1 MNLKKLTAMTLTAA
15 LMLSNTV
22 FASSVNT
29 INKTVTVRKETAIT
43 DLYLKIE
50 PRDEVET
57 GSSIIINY
65 TNATVPDQDVIDG
78 KSSAKSKDGYKS
90 GGYQY
95 QGYNWDGSTG
105 FYDVMSSIDSYEMP
119 YIIKRTN
126 SHQIEIFLLNM
137 PGAYADSYLTE
148 INGNKM
154 EAIYRINL
162 PIISGDE
169 GDVGI
174 SIDSNSTSISDSV
187 INSASIYK
195 KGTTTSSSVTDSTTT
210 TTEATTETTTE
221 TVYEDEDNDTVSKTD
236 KTTVVKITIGSD
248 EMKVN
253 GKTYAVD
260 VPAYIQKSSSSTLV
274 PLRMVSVALGG
285 GNVEDADDSDMVD
298 WDSETKTAKITCG
311 DTTVSFT
318 AGSNS
323 MIVNGEE
330 TAQLIANGATAEI
343 TDGRMFVPFRALAQ
357 TIGAEVDWDGETKTV
372 TFTK

>member
-1 MNLKKLTAMTLTAA
+1 MNLKKLTAITLTAA

-65 TNATVPDQDVIDG
+65 VNATVPDQDVIDG

-137 PGAYADSYLTE
+137 PGSYADSYLTE

-154 EAIYRINL
+154 EPIYRVNL
-162 PIISGDE
+162 PIITADE

-187 INSASIYK
+187 LNGATIYK
-195 KGTTTSSSVTDSTTT
+195 KGSTTTSSSVTTDSTV
-210 TTEATTETTTE
+210 TTEETTETTTE
-221 TVYEDEDNDTVSKTD
+221 AVNEDEDNDTVSKSD

-248 EMKVN
+248 DMEAD

-285 GNVEDADDSDMVD
+285 GNVENADNSDMVK
-298 WDSETKTAKITCG
+298 WNAETKTAEITCG

-318 AGSNS
+318 AGSNA
-323 MIVNGEE
+323 MVVNGEE
-330 TAQLIANGATAEI
+330 T
-343 TDGRMFVPFRALAQ
+343 V
-357 TIGAEVDWDGETKTV
+357 
-372 TFTK
+372 

>member
-1 MNLKKLTAMTLTAA
+1 
-15 LMLSNTV
+15 
-22 FASSVNT
+22 
-29 INKTVTVRKETAIT
+29 
-43 DLYLKIE
+43 
-50 PRDEVET
+50 
-57 GSSIIINY
+57 
-65 TNATVPDQDVIDG
+65 
-78 KSSAKSKDGYKS
+78 
-90 GGYQY
+90 
-95 QGYNWDGSTG
+95 
-105 FYDVMSSIDSYEMP
+105 MSSIDSYEMP

-137 PGAYADSYLTE
+137 PGSYADSYLTE

-154 EAIYRINL
+154 EPIYRINL
-162 PIISGDE
+162 PIITADE

-187 INSASIYK
+187 LNGATIYK
-195 KGTTTSSSVTDSTTT
+195 KGSTTTSSSVTTDSTT

-221 TVYEDEDNDTVSKTD
+221 AVSEDDDDTVSKSD
-236 KTTVVKITIGSD
+236 ETTVVKITIGSD
-248 EMKVN
+248 EMEVN

-260 VPAYIQKSSSSTLV
+260 VPAYIQNSSSSTLV

-285 GNVEDADDSDMVD
+285 GNVEDADDSDMVN

-323 MIVNGEE
+323 MFVNGEE
-330 TAQLIANGATAEI
+330 KAQLIANGATAEI
-343 TDGRMFVPFRALAQ
+343 TDGRMFVPFRALAE
-357 TIGAEVDWDGETKTV
+357 TIGADVDWDGETKTV